1 MNFIITKDPKWIQKW
16 DEFLLNESRGSH
28 LIYSQWLQSYASYGF
43 DYEIFI
49 VHEDEVIIGGYGA
62 VIAKSF
68 FFKFYIIPHGP
79 IIIAGKE
86 DKLERILSQ
95 LSIQAKKRGCCY
107 FQYSLPIS
115 NEVAI
120 ESYGYSSKNLSG
132 TNLIGKEGNLFK
144 YVYSNYGINWVDFNT
159 TISADELLQQ
169 MSVQVRRNINLS
181 YKNAAEISFA
191 ISEEEC
197 KLAYKTIENNAK
209 EAHYSVRA
217 FEDFKATILELIAK
231 ERAYLLTAKIDGVI
245 KGAGFAVNCGN
256 HLTYISGGTKKE
268 KPDLKLGYLLH
279 WELIKKSYEL
289 GYKGYNISMGGSK
302 GVMEFKAKFNT
313 QTISFETPHR
323 HVITK
328 PIIFKI
334 YLILNSIFVKN
345 KKTISVLLK
354 RFK

>member
-1 MNFIITKDPKWIQKW
+1 MNFIITKDLKWIQKW
-16 DEFLLNESRGSH
+16 DEFLLNENRGSH
-28 LIYSQWLQSYASYGF
+28 LIYSQWLQSYKSYGF
-43 DYEIFI
+43 DYEVFI
-49 VHEDEVIIGGYGA
+49 VHEGEVIIGGYGA

-79 IIIAGKE
+79 IVIVGHE

-95 LSIQAKKRGCCY
+95 LSTQSKKRGCCY
-107 FQYSLPIS
+107 VQYSLPIS
-115 NEVAI
+115 NEFAI
-120 ESYGYSSKNLSG
+120 EPYVYSSNKLID
-132 TNLIGKEGNLFK
+132 TNLIGKVGNLFK

-159 TISADELLQQ
+159 TTSVDELLQQ

-181 YKNAAEISFA
+181 YKNAAEICFA

-197 KLAYKTIENNAK
+197 ELAYKAIENNAK

-217 FEDFKATILELIAK
+217 FEDFKATILELVAK

-245 KGAGFAVNCGN
+245 KGAAFAVNCGN

-268 KPDLKLGYLLH
+268 KPDMKLGYLLH

-323 HVITK
+323 HLIIK
-328 PIIFKI
+328 PIIFKL